1 MDPDSAIARQMKDT
15 IRQSEAIRNA
25 WVDAVSDSLV
35 NFRMQDGQKKNAQ
48 EGVRYSLR
56 GTTDGRTVAVVDE
69 DILSNIDL
77 TQWNKQTKKE
87 VQAAAKEALKK
98 FGNGIVVDGITRSV
112 NKVSRNEY
120 TGSKY
125 SEKISKTMPQL
136 YADKMRAAS
145 AIDDVVIATTD
156 WARDGK
162 LLHPRTDNFVD
173 FDHGNV
179 LIEAG
184 KNQYAAEVVV
194 GITDRGNAV
203 FYDVVD
209 IQLTQF
215 TIIKEEPS
223 PNVTTNKSPDIA
235 YESSS
240 KDRVPQQTTEVKGN
254 VRYSSRT
261 RQDSQID
268 RLTAQN
274 EKLQQEADYLR
285 QLVQIQKSGNKDFI
299 LDRNSV
305 KKQAGKLMASAN
317 ANGDTGE
324 FSRMLNDFYHRMHTD
339 SEITWD
345 AMQEDAGAIAD
356 TVDVDM
362 PDRLADIVR
371 WANSSKEE
379 KKETH
384 PTILKV
390 GCVSLAERVGF
401 EPTVRCRITS
411 FQDWLLKPL
420 GHLSIGIHDSILHL
434 ESQG

>member
-1 MDPDSAIARQMKDT
+1 MKDT

-25 WVDAVSDSLV
+25 WVDAVSDSVV

-209 IQLTQF
+209 IQPTQF

-223 PNVTTNKSPDIA
+223 PKGANGICSYDGSLPTEISGVFGEESYRNGVAGAYKNKYYISMDGSGTQVLFVYDTA
-235 YESSS
+235 
-240 KDRVPQQTTEVKGN
+240 KGIWHKETGGAFTSFCQC
-254 VRYSSRT
+254 RGELYAILGGEILAMTGST
-261 RQDSQID
+261 G
-268 RLTAQN
+268 T
-274 EKLQQEADYLR
+274 QE
-285 QLVQIQKSGNKDFI
+285 
-299 LDRNSV
+299 
-305 KKQAGKLMASAN
+305 GKLRWKLE
-317 ANGDTGE
+317 TG
-324 FSRMLNDFYHRMHTD
+324 L
-339 SEITWD
+339 I
-345 AMQEDAGAIAD
+345 
-356 TVDVDM
+356 
-362 PDRLADIVR
+362 
-371 WANSSKEE
+371 
-379 KKETH
+379 
-384 PTILKV
+384 
-390 GCVSLAERVGF
+390 GCVSPDAKYLARLNLRVRMDSG
-401 EPTVRCRITS
+401 CDMNIY
-411 FQDWLLKPL
+411 
-420 GHLSIGIHDSILHL
+420 SILEKHL
-434 ESQG
+434 KL

>member
-1 MDPDSAIARQMKDT
+1 MKDT

-25 WVDAVSDSLV
+25 WVDAVSDSVV

-125 SEKISKTMPQL
+125 SEKITKTMPQL

-184 KNQYAAEVVV
+184 KKQYAAEVVV

-209 IQLTQF
+209 IQPTQF

-240 KDRVPQQTTEVKGN
+240 KDRVPQQATEVKEN
-254 VRYSSRT
+254 VRFSSRT

-339 SEITWD
+339 SEITWG